1 MPRDFYEILGVERD
15 ASSEEIK
22 RAYRKL
28 AMQYH
33 PDRNPD
39 DPDADQRFKE
49 ATEAYEVLR
58 DPDQRARYD
67 QFGHAGVGG
76 GSRGGRGGAGFHE
89 FDLSD
94 ALRAFMR
101 DFGGFEDVFGRRS
114 RGGRSKGPLK
124 GSDVQMKL
132 KVTLKEVATGVEK
145 TIRAKL
151 LHRCEACDGKGS
163 ASGEPAQCPTCGGR
177 GEIQQSQ
184 RSIFGQFVSV
194 RACPRCKGEGTIV
207 TDPCRT
213 CGGEGRVR
221 EERKIKVRIPAGVE
235 SGNYLTLKG
244 EGNAGPRGGPKGDL
258 LVVVEVEPHE
268 AFERRGDDVWLEL
281 PVSFPQATLGARVE
295 VPTLLGS
302 AELEVPAGT
311 QPGDV
316 LRLPGEGIPPLGG
329 GPRGDQ
335 LLQVSVWVPTRLSGA
350 EREAVEELASSENF
364 APPKGE
370 KGFWGKVKEAL
381 GT

>member
-1 MPRDFYEILGVERD
+1 MPRDYYEVLGVARD
-15 ASSEEIK
+15 ASREDVK

-28 AMQYH
+28 AMEYH

-39 DPDADQRFKE
+39 DVEAEARFKE

-67 QFGHAGVGG
+67 RFGHAGVG
-76 GSRGGRGGAGFHE
+76 RGAGAGGGAGFHE

-101 DFGGFEDVFGRRS
+101 DFGGFEDLFGRRS

-132 KVTLKEVATGVEK
+132 RVTLEEVATGVEK
-145 TIRAKL
+145 SIRAKL
-151 LHRCEACDGKGS
+151 LHRCKACDGQGS

-177 GEIQQSQ
+177 GEIQQTQ

-221 EERKIKVRIPAGVE
+221 EERRIKVRIPAGVE
-235 SGNYLTLKG
+235 SGNYLTLRG
-244 EGNAGPRGGPKGDL
+244 EGNAGPRGGPAGDL
-258 LVVVEVEPHE
+258 LVVIEVEPH
-268 AFERRGDDVWLEL
+268 AHFERRGDDVWIEL
-281 PVSFPQATLGARVE
+281 PVSFPQAALGARLE

-311 QPGDV
+311 QPGEI

-335 LLQVSVWVPTRLSGA
+335 LVEISVWVPARLTPE
-350 EREAVEELASSENF
+350 ERERLEGLADSENF
-364 APPKGE
+364 VPPRGE
-370 KGFWGKVKEAL
+370 RGFWSKVKEAFA
-381 GT
+381 G